1 MSPSFAGYAIQ
12 AEGQGSWK
20 VAAQF
25 VVPKV
30 TCAGGGSSPER
41 AIDPSVGVYR
51 TKHKFSSAGLFVGC
65 FKGKALYFVALTL
78 NGSNHNYTS
87 LAARPGD
94 TVAVR
99 VSQTSKTTVVSTVDK
114 SRTSVKKTLKGAGSL
129 TGSDPWVGDSSW
141 NNPGLLGVPNF
152 GRMHF
157 SAASLNEMPFGA
169 AGTVARVNRV
179 KRSTTQIATGTVSG
193 NNAFRTV
200 FKHS

>member
-1 MSPSFAGYAIQ
+1 VGDGP
-12 AEGQGSWK
+12 WK

-30 TCAGGGSSPER
+30 TCTGGSSSPER
-41 AIDPSVGVYR
+41 AIDPSVGVYKTR
-51 TKHKFSSAGLFVGC
+51 TKFSSAGLFVGC
-65 FKGKALYFVALTL
+65 FKGRALYFVALTL
-78 NGSNHNYTS
+78 NGVNHNYTN

-99 VSQTSKTTVVSTVDK
+99 VSLTSKATVVSTVDK

-129 TGSDPWVGDSSW
+129 AGSNPWVGDSGW
-141 NNPGLLGVPNF
+141 DNPGLLGVPNF
-152 GRMHF
+152 GKIHF
-157 SAASLNEMPFGA
+157 SAASLNGMPFGA